1 MVTGLRDLPAIN
13 ESSQHLSKGN
23 EEDTENET
31 DDPHAK
37 APELKTPMQLQ
48 YKIASQINSN
58 TLTRHRPHE
67 IS

>member
-13 ESSQHLSKGN
+13 ESSQQLSKSN
-23 EEDTENET
+23 EEDPENET
-31 DDPHAK
+31 EDPHATS
-37 APELKTPMQLQ
+37 ARTGTPRQVQ

>member
-13 ESSQHLSKGN
+13 ESSQQLSKSN
-23 EEDTENET
+23 EEDPENET
-31 DDPHAK
+31 EDPHATSAK
-37 APELKTPMQLQ
+37 PEAPRQVQ